1 MAHRNSPA
9 PSNPPVV
16 LSPWDTI
23 KIFRKPEAGKAVKNS
38 LCKGQSTEVRRSPQ
52 PPLMPHFASGPAAPP
67 PAPDASV
74 PRGSR
79 GAQAETH
86 PAGVTA
92 CLPSLLR
99 PPPSR
104 PQAGRPEQGPRG
116 PAFQLLHQELWPQ
129 NGSPWASV
137 SPSVKWGHRA
147 RPLISSPFD
156 TGLWDP
162 IPCSQATE

>member
-1 MAHRNSPA
+1 M
-9 PSNPPVV
+9 
-16 LSPWDTI
+16 
-23 KIFRKPEAGKAVKNS
+23 KNS

-74 PRGSR
+74 PR
-79 GAQAETH
+79 A
-86 PAGVTA
+86 PAG
-92 CLPSLLR
+92 LR
-99 PPPSR
+99 PRRTLPGSQPAFHPSSVLPLPGR
-104 PQAGRPEQGPRG
+104 RRGRPEQGPRG

-129 NGSPWASV
+129 NGSLWASV
-137 SPSVKWGHRA
+137 SPSVKCGHRA